1 MDKIPTTRLNSAP
14 REYNEVDFDQLI
26 EDLQDMIKVLNSTY
40 PTDISNEQDRKEFF
54 FKWLIFIEMK
64 CLI

>member
-1 MDKIPTTRLNSAP
+1 MAKIPTPRLNSAP

-54 FKWLIFIEMK
+54 LSG
-64 CLI
+64 